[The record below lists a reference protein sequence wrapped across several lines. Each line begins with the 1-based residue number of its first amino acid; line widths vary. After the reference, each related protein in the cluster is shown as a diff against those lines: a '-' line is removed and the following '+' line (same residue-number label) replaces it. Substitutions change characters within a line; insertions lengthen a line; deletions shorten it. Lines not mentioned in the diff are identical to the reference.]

1 MEEIR
6 SEESQELYF
15 KWMEQQQLQ
24 QQKQKQEQQ
33 VDSNNHPLPVSRDHD
48 DENERRLKKN
58 KKKSGSGMMGDMMKM
73 SSASTSTSTMSMTM
87 MSHPSSSEASM
98 STKEPS
104 SSKGRGS
111 GMMGGQHTSKG
122 MMMMPSSKSK
132 GKGKGKMTKGS
143 KTDSSTAFPSEQ
155 LGLDTLPPSVSSMP
169 SDVPSTFPSFSVFP
183 TGEPSFN
190 ANCLIPED
198 LGGNCTEQIVSG
210 LDYECVSDCVANS
223 RLLFADETL
232 VDDTSTLQTFCEAGC
247 PCSDNCYCTTRDC
260 LTEYDACFETAF
272 NGDQSCDCLGA
283 SATTDPFANLVLC
296 DSTLEEDWGV
306 EACIEECATKFDEIN
321 AEMDGC
327 INFCE
332 CLIVEDDCFN
342 EDNSSTERQCC
353 VYDCEAEVRF
363 DYDNPLSFCQNL

>member
-1 MEEIR
+1 
-6 SEESQELYF
+6 
-15 KWMEQQQLQ
+15 
-24 QQKQKQEQQ
+24 
-33 VDSNNHPLPVSRDHD
+33 
-48 DENERRLKKN
+48 
-58 KKKSGSGMMGDMMKM
+58 
-73 SSASTSTSTMSMTM
+73 
-87 MSHPSSSEASM
+87 
-98 STKEPS
+98 
-104 SSKGRGS
+104 
-111 GMMGGQHTSKG
+111 MMGGQHTSKG

-143 KTDSSTAFPSEQ
+143 KTDSPTAFPSEQ
-155 LGLDTLPPSVSSMP
+155 LGLDTPPPSVSSMP